1 MHEDHDVKAKDV
13 EKGEGA
19 VRLDALK
26 KRLEEERVVNY
37 FRSPADLRARVIDS
51 LSRLRTPDL
60 TALDY
65 VSDIPAPPEPYIAHP
80 YTLLQT
86 KELIGRQAELNLLT
100 DWVTKRGADV
110 YGVRVLNVVAI
121 GGMGKSALTWKW
133 FNEVAPLEMA
143 PLAGR
148 MWWSFY
154 ESDARF
160 ENFVVR
166 ALAYVTGRARED
178 IEENIQ
184 PGQREDMLLGVLDR
198 EPYLVVL
205 DGLERILIAYARM
218 DAARLADEDLDEE
231 AGNYVAGAL
240 GLPESAAQSFV
251 GQHRLRKTA
260 DPRAGNFLRKLTRVR
275 NSRVLVSTRLY
286 PAELQTVFGDPVPG
300 SLAYFITGLSGD
312 DALDLWRAFGVK
324 GSRDTLLPL
333 FRSFEKHPLLI
344 QALASQVARY
354 RTAPGD
360 FDRWWADHPDFDPF
374 SLPLV
379 GRKSHVLA
387 YALRGLDERIRQ
399 ALHTVAGFRMPAAYD
414 TLADLLVGDDK
425 PFAGEKALDAGLTEL
440 EDRGLLGWDRRA
452 NRYDMHPIV
461 RGVTW
466 SGLDA
471 DRAGGPGAA
480 GLGPARQPLRH
491 APHRARRDLERA
503 GRRGSAGDLPDA
515 ARPF

>member
-260 DPRAGNFLRKLTRVR
+260 AALPGRAADGYRV
-275 NSRVLVSTRLY
+275 S
-286 PAELQTVFGDPVPG
+286 
-300 SLAYFITGLSGD
+300 
-312 DALDLWRAFGVK
+312 
-324 GSRDTLLPL
+324 GSRQPGLLHHRAERRRRP
-333 FRSFEKHPLLI
+333 RS
-344 QALASQVARY
+344 VAR
-354 RTAPGD
+354 
-360 FDRWWADHPDFDPF
+360 
-374 SLPLV
+374 
-379 GRKSHVLA
+379 
-387 YALRGLDERIRQ
+387 LRGQGL
-399 ALHTVAGFRMPAAYD
+399 AGHAA
-414 TLADLLVGDDK
+414 A
-425 PFAGEKALDAGLTEL
+425 
-440 EDRGLLGWDRRA
+440 
-452 NRYDMHPIV
+452 PI
-461 RGVTW
+461 
-466 SGLDA
+466 SQL
-471 DRAGGPGAA
+471 
-480 GLGPARQPLRH
+480 
-491 APHRARRDLERA
+491 
-503 GRRGSAGDLPDA
+503 
-515 ARPF
+515 